1 MTLDFLAL
9 KPFADTAEIKE
20 IVRAFA
26 ACETAP
32 QDFHHRE
39 HLAVALFYCVSY
51 PPAEA
56 TARMCLGLQKFLAHH
71 GLTQG
76 YDEALT
82 LLWLRRVND
91 FIGQASPSDD
101 LPALANA
108 LLVIM
113 NYEL

>member
-1 MTLDFLAL
+1 MTLGFLTV

-56 TARMCLGLQKFLAHH
+56 TARMCLGLQKFLTHH
-71 GLTQG
+71 GLTRG

-82 LLWLRRVND
+82 LMWLGRVND
-91 FIGQASPSDD
+91 FLRQASPDDD

-108 LLVIM
+108 LAGSA
-113 NYEL
+113 EC